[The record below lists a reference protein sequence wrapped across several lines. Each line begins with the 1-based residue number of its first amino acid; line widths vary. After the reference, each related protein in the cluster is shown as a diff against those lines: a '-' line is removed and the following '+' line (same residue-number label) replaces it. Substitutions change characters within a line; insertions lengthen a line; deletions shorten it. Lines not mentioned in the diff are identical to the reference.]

1 MSAASIDHRTIFA
14 IYASSQ
20 SWTAVHLG
28 QFVGMVII
36 TFGLVA
42 LFFTLNVRSAN
53 RAGAHASALGELLLR
68 QPRLLAVASSNLPSG
83 NIKLDATDG
92 STR

>member
-20 SWTAVHLG
+20 SWTAAHLG
-28 QFVGMVII
+28 QFIGMVII
-36 TFGLVA
+36 MFGLVA

-53 RAGAHASALGELLLR
+53 RAGAHPSALGELLLR
-68 QPRLLAVASSNLPSG
+68 QPRLLAVASEQPPEREHQIG
-83 NIKLDATDG
+83 CY
-92 STR
+92 